1 MPDTPNRHNPLDA
14 GEASHA
20 EETALSNPAGLNDLR
35 QQISAINH
43 EILVLLNRRAELA
56 QQVRSYKERNAMEMF
71 IPSREQEML
80 DSLVEANGG
89 PFPDEV
95 IRDLFREIFRA
106 SLGLMQAQKKDTLVV
121 ARRSGD
127 PDTLVE
133 VDDVVVGREPMLI
146 AGPCAVE
153 DELQMER
160 VSERLASLGV
170 RFLRGGAFKPRTSPY
185 SFQGLGEAGLR
196 LLREAGRRHGLKT
209 VTEVVDT
216 RSVELVARYADVL
229 QIGCRNMMNYELLKA
244 VATTGKP
251 VLLKRG
257 FAATLD
263 EWLRAAEYIALGGNE
278 RIILCERGIRT
289 FTKETRN
296 TLDISAVPL
305 MRELCRLP
313 LVVDVSHA
321 AGRRDIL
328 PHLSR
333 AALAAGAHGVMIE
346 VHPTPHLA
354 RSDAQQQLDLDQFE
368 RLLDA
373 LRPELLPA
381 SRSAAARQRPR
392 D

>member
-1 MPDTPNRHNPLDA
+1 MQETENMDKSQPTL
-14 GEASHA
+14 A
-20 EETALSNPAGLNDLR
+20 ELR

-43 EILVLLNRRAELA
+43 EMLVLLNRRAGLA
-56 QQVRSYKERNAMEMF
+56 QQVRSYKERNAIEMF
-71 IPSREQEML
+71 IPSREQEMI
-80 DSLVEANGG
+80 DSLVEANDG

-106 SLGLMQAQKKDTLVV
+106 SLGLMQAHKKESLMV
-121 ARRSGD
+121 ARRCGD
-127 PDTLVE
+127 PDTIIRVG
-133 VDDVVVGREPMLI
+133 DVTVGQEPIVI

-153 DELQMER
+153 DEEQME
-160 VSERLASLGV
+160 VVAAALANLGV
-170 RFLRGGAFKPRTSPY
+170 GFLQGGAFKPRTSPY
-185 SFQGLGEAGLR
+185 SFQGLGETGLR
-196 LLREAGRRHGLKT
+196 FLRDAGKRHGLKT

-216 RSVELVARYADVL
+216 RSVELVARYADML

-263 EWLRAAEYIALGGNE
+263 ERLRAAEYIALGGNE
-278 RIILCERGIRT
+278 NIVLCERGIRT

-296 TLDISAVPL
+296 SLDIASIPV
-305 MRELCRLP
+305 MKELCRLP
-313 LVVDVSHA
+313 VVVDVSHA

-328 PHLSR
+328 PALSR

-354 RSDAQQQLDLDQFE
+354 RSDAQQQLDLVQFE
-368 RLLDA
+368 RLLRSLQPD
-373 LRPELLPA
+373 LLPMA
-381 SRSAAARQRPR
+381 RPTAANRTA